1 MTANAMHLIFACL
14 ALVLLTFVV
23 GFRMFISR
31 VGEMRQKG
39 IHPQAVATSVQM
51 ASRLEHI
58 QAADNFRNLSEVPI
72 LFYAL
77 VAIALGTNNTP
88 GWLVLGCWLY
98 VALRVLHSFIQC
110 TYNKVMHRLYAFMA
124 SFLLLVGLWVAFV
137 VMLNASSVPSP

>member
-1 MTANAMHLIFACL
+1 MTTNAMQLIYACL
-14 ALVLLTFVV
+14 ALVLLTFLV
-23 GFRMFISR
+23 GARMFLNR
-31 VGEMRQKG
+31 VREMRQKRV
-39 IHPQAVATSVQM
+39 HPQAVATSAQM
-51 ASRLEHI
+51 ASRLENT

-88 GWLVLGCWLY
+88 EWLVLGCWLF

-110 TYNKVMHRLYAFMA
+110 TYNKVMHRLVAFMA

-137 VMLNASSVPSP
+137 VMLNALTSH